1 LGYLEAYDYY
11 GMAEIAYSNILFHK
25 KHYSDSEL
33 LVNSEAEIAKPKQ
46 KAGKKAAAK

>member
-1 LGYLEAYDYY
+1 
-11 GMAEIAYSNILFHK
+11 MTILVWQRSLIQIFSFTK